1 MYHIQNIIIV
11 LKISFCTINRNM
23 QFKKFVKM
31 YELYDLQTNTSMLMH
46 YAARHLDSEKKISS
60 LKLYNDNVIF
70 IRTKKTH

>member
-23 QFKKFVKM
+23 QLKFFYINVKM

-46 YAARHLDSEKKISS
+46 YAARHLDSEKNKFI
-60 LKLYNDNVIF
+60 KVIQW
-70 IRTKKTH
+70 